1 MSVVESNFYLPV
13 QAKNVTL
20 KKKMISAI
28 ANQQFLKRL
37 GLVFGS
43 LVFLSGVE
51 LSAYK
56 ESTNSNLSVHNLDIS
71 QSITD
76 AETFIAEGSEESDH
90 ESRFAPYIAAHW
102 DTVPEATL
110 LVIFKINEELQP
122 ETSGDV
128 SSQDS
133 RAPPIL

>member
-1 MSVVESNFYLPV
+1 MRVFESNFFLPV
-13 QAKNVTL
+13 GAKNVKL
-20 KKKMISAI
+20 KMKMISAI

-51 LSAYK
+51 LSAYQ
-56 ESTNSNLSVHNLDIS
+56 ESINSDLSVHNLDLS

-76 AETFIAEGSEESDH
+76 AETLIAEGSEESDH
-90 ESRFAPYIAAHW
+90 ESRFAPYIPAHW
-102 DTVPEATL
+102 VSVPEATL
-110 LVIFKINEELQP
+110 LVLFKINEELQP
-122 ETSGDV
+122 KTSGDV

-133 RAPPIL
+133 RAPPII